1 MKIQFFGHSC
11 VMFTTAQGSLL
22 VDPFLQGNPVN
33 RVPLEDIN
41 PDVVVITHGHG
52 DHFGNALELEAKGA
66 KLISSVEV
74 IGYAQ
79 KQGAKNV
86 VGMNIG
92 GTYRSTVG
100 SIKFTP
106 AWHSS
111 SLPDGSYGGMPM
123 GVILELGGKK
133 IYHTGDTALFSDMSL
148 IGKAGI
154 DLAFVCCGDHYTM
167 GVDDALEAVKF
178 IQPKALVP
186 IHHSTFGLIAQDA
199 EAFCAKAEALGVK
212 GYPLKPGEILT
223 V

>member
-1 MKIQFFGHSC
+1 MQIQFLGHSC
-11 VMFTTAQGSLL
+11 VMFTTENGSLL
-22 VDPFLQGNPVN
+22 IDPFIQENPVN

-79 KQGAKNV
+79 KHGAKNV

-92 GTYRSTVG
+92 GTFRSSVG
-100 SIKFTP
+100 SVKFTP

-123 GVILELGGKK
+123 GVILELDGKK
-133 IYHTGDTALFSDMSL
+133 IYHSGDTALFSDMGL

-154 DLAFVCCGDHYTM
+154 DLAFICCGDHFTM
-167 GVDDALEAVKF
+167 GVDDALEAVKL

-186 IHHSTFGLIAQDA
+186 IHHGTFGLIEQDA
-199 EAFCAKAEALGVK
+199 VGFCAKAELLGVK
-212 GYPLKPGEILT
+212 GFPMKPGEMLEF
-223 V
+223 

>member
-1 MKIQFFGHSC
+1 
-11 VMFTTAQGSLL
+11 MFTTAQGSLL

-66 KLISSVEV
+66 MLISSVEV

-86 VGMNIG
+86 IGMNIG

-123 GVILELGGKK
+123 GVILELEGKK

-186 IHHSTFGLIAQDA
+186 IHHSTFGLIEQDA
-199 EAFCAKAEALGVK
+199 NVFCAKAETLGVK

-223 V
+223 I

>member
-66 KLISSVEV
+66 MLISSVEV

-86 VGMNIG
+86 IGMNIG

-123 GVILELGGKK
+123 GVILELEGKK

-154 DLAFVCCGDHYTM
+154 DLAFVCCGDHFTM

-186 IHHSTFGLIAQDA
+186 IHHSTFGLIEQDA
-199 EAFCAKAEALGVK
+199 NAFCAKAETLGVK

-223 V
+223 I

>member
-66 KLISSVEV
+66 MLISSVEV

-86 VGMNIG
+86 IGMNIG

-123 GVILELGGKK
+123 GVILELEGKK

-186 IHHSTFGLIAQDA
+186 IHHSTFGLIEQDA
-199 EAFCAKAEALGVK
+199 NAFCAKAETLGVK

-223 V
+223 I

>member
-11 VMFTTAQGSLL
+11 VMFTTPLGSLMI
-22 VDPFLQGNPVN
+22 DPFLQGNPVN
-33 RVPLEDIN
+33 RVPLEEVN

-52 DHFGNALELEAKGA
+52 DHFGNAVELEAKGA

-92 GTYRSTVG
+92 GTYHSSVG

-123 GVILELGGKK
+123 GVILELDGKK
-133 IYHTGDTALFSDMSL
+133 IYHTGDTALFSDMGL

-167 GVDDALEAVKF
+167 GVDDALEAVKL

-186 IHHSTFGLIAQDA
+186 IHHSTFGLIEQDA
-199 EAFCAKAEALGVK
+199 NALCAKAETLGVK
-212 GYPLKPGEILT
+212 GYPMKPGETLEF
-223 V
+223 

>member
-33 RVPLEDIN
+33 HVPLEDIN

-123 GVILELGGKK
+123 GVILELEGKK
-133 IYHTGDTALFSDMSL
+133 MYHTGDTALFSDMSL

-199 EAFCAKAEALGVK
+199 DAFCAKAEALGVK

>member
-1 MKIQFFGHSC
+1 MKIDFFGHSC
-11 VMFTTAQGSLL
+11 VMFTTDHGSLM

-33 RVPLEDIN
+33 RVPLDDLK

-66 KLISSVEV
+66 QLISSVEV

-79 KQGAKNV
+79 RHGAKNV
-86 VGMNIG
+86 VGTNIG
-92 GTYRSTVG
+92 GTFRTDVG
-100 SIKFTP
+100 SVKFTP

-123 GVILELGGKK
+123 GVVLEIDGKK
-133 IYHTGDTALFSDMSL
+133 FYHSGDTALFSDMAL

-167 GVDDALEAVKF
+167 GVDDALEAVKLV
-178 IQPKALVP
+178 QPKAVVP
-186 IHHSTFGLIAQDA
+186 IHHGTFPVIAQDMD
-199 EAFCAKAEALGVK
+199 AFCAKIQALGIVAM
-212 GYPLKPGEILT
+212 PLKPGESIEF
-223 V
+223 

>member
-11 VMFTTAQGSLL
+11 VMFTTSQGSLL

-123 GVILELGGKK
+123 GVILELEGKK
-133 IYHTGDTALFSDMSL
+133 MYHTGDTALFSDMSL

-199 EAFCAKAEALGVK
+199 DAFCAKAEALGVK
-212 GYPLKPGEILT
+212 G
-223 V
+223 